1 MSRFPGAKAVRN
13 SLLRLIGLL
22 IATTLSLPARA
33 EDASVWFN
41 KAVQYDLNGTG
52 DTTLAFA
59 WYRRAAD
66 AGMPEAEFNVAVMLD
81 SGRGV
86 RPNLAEAAIWYARA
100 ATHGNHR
107 AAYNLGLLY
116 EDGQGVPKNLD
127 LARAYFALSDLAA
140 ARTHLADQRPQ
151 VPGDAALSAPS
162 LLAPRP
168 NTSISPMMNGIEF
181 VWTSQ
186 MQPEPMQYFVE
197 LRAIDGAGSTE
208 VFSGSTDAASLF
220 APLPAIRGD
229 YAWRVTA
236 VGRKEGRYVAS
247 PWIRFSTAPSQSAA
261 Q

>member
-1 MSRFPGAKAVRN
+1 MRIPLLGVIG
-13 SLLRLIGLL
+13 SLF
-22 IATTLSLPARA
+22 ATTLSLPAGA

-66 AGMPEAEFNVAVMLD
+66 AGMPEAEFNVGVMLD

-86 RPNLAEAAIWYARA
+86 RADLAEAAIWYARA

-116 EDGQGVPKNLD
+116 EDGQGVPQNLD
-127 LARAYFALSDLAA
+127 LAHAYFAASDLAA
-140 ARTHLADQRPQ
+140 ARGHLSDRPQ
-151 VPGDAALSAPS
+151 VSRDAALSAPA

-197 LRAIDGAGSTE
+197 LRALDGSGSTE
-208 VFSGSTDAASLF
+208 VFTGSTDMASLF
-220 APLPAIRGD
+220 APLPAIHGD

-236 VGRKEGRYVAS
+236 VGRKEGRYIAS
-247 PWIRFSTAPSQSAA
+247 PWVRFSTAPSQSAA

>member
-1 MSRFPGAKAVRN
+1 MRIPLLGVIG
-13 SLLRLIGLL
+13 SLF
-22 IATTLSLPARA
+22 ATPLSLPAGA

-66 AGMPEAEFNVAVMLD
+66 AGMPEAEFNVGVMLD

-86 RPNLAEAAIWYARA
+86 RADLAEAAIWYARA

-116 EDGQGVPKNLD
+116 EDGQGVPQNLD
-127 LARAYFALSDLAA
+127 LAHAYFAASDLAA
-140 ARTHLADQRPQ
+140 ARGHLSDRPQ
-151 VPGDAALSAPS
+151 VSRDAALSAPA

-197 LRAIDGAGSTE
+197 LRALDGSGSTE
-208 VFSGSTDAASLF
+208 VFTGSTDMASLF
-220 APLPAIRGD
+220 APLPAIHGD

-236 VGRKEGRYVAS
+236 VGRKEGRYIAS
-247 PWIRFSTAPSQSAA
+247 PWVRFSRAPSQSAA

>member
-1 MSRFPGAKAVRN
+1 MRN
-13 SLLRLIGLL
+13 SLLRCIGVL
-22 IATTLSLPARA
+22 IATTFAFSARA

-52 DTTLAFA
+52 DTTLAYA

-66 AGMPEAEFNVAVMLD
+66 AGMPEAEFNVGVMLD

-86 RPNLAEAAIWYARA
+86 RPDLAEAAIWYARA

-116 EDGQGVPKNLD
+116 EDGQGVPQNPD
-127 LARAYFALSDLAA
+127 LARAYFTASDLGA
-140 ARTHLADQRPQ
+140 ARAHLSIQRSQAPLN
-151 VPGDAALSAPS
+151 ATLSAPI

-168 NTSISPMMNGIEF
+168 NASISATMSGVEF

-186 MQPEPMQYFVE
+186 IQPEPMQYFVE
-197 LRAIDGAGSTE
+197 LRAIDGSNSSE
-208 VFSGSTDAASLF
+208 VFTGSTDTGSLF
-220 APLPAIRGD
+220 APLPALHGD

-236 VGRKEGRYVAS
+236 VGRKEGRYAAS

>member
-1 MSRFPGAKAVRN
+1 MSRFPGAKAMRIPLLGVIG
-13 SLLRLIGLL
+13 SLF
-22 IATTLSLPARA
+22 ATTLSLPAGA

-66 AGMPEAEFNVAVMLD
+66 AGMPEAEFNVGVMLD

-86 RPNLAEAAIWYARA
+86 RADLAEAAIWYARA

-116 EDGQGVPKNLD
+116 EDGQGVPQNLD
-127 LARAYFALSDLAA
+127 LAHAYFAASDLAA
-140 ARTHLADQRPQ
+140 ARGHLSDRPQ
-151 VPGDAALSAPS
+151 VSHDAALSAPA

-168 NTSISPMMNGIEF
+168 NTSISPMMDGIEF

-197 LRAIDGAGSTE
+197 LRALDGSGSTE
-208 VFSGSTDAASLF
+208 VFTGSTDMASLF
-220 APLPAIRGD
+220 APLPAIHGD

-236 VGRKEGRYVAS
+236 VGRKEGRYIAS
-247 PWIRFSTAPSQSAA
+247 PWVRFSTAPSQSAA

>member
-1 MSRFPGAKAVRN
+1 MLIR
-13 SLLRLIGLL
+13 LRSIIGFVVVSM
-22 IATTLSLPARA
+22 LSCSAQA
-33 EDASVWFN
+33 EDAGIWFN
-41 KAVQYDLNGTG
+41 KAVQYDLNGSG

-86 RPNLAEAAIWYARA
+86 RPDLAEAAIWYARA

-116 EDGQGVPKNLD
+116 EDGQGVPQNPD
-127 LARAYFALSDLAA
+127 LARAYFAQSDLAA
-140 ARTHLADQRPQ
+140 ARTHLSNQRPQ
-151 VPGDAALSAPS
+151 LPRDAALVAPT

-168 NTSISPMMNGIEF
+168 NTSISSTLNGIEF

-186 MQPEPMQYFVE
+186 MQSEPLSYFVE
-197 LRAIDGAGSTE
+197 LRAIDAAGSSEVFTGSTE
-208 VFSGSTDAASLF
+208 TGSLF
-220 APLPAIRGD
+220 AALPTIRGD

-247 PWIRFSTAPSQSAA
+247 PWVRFNTAPSESAA
-261 Q
+261 K

>member
-1 MSRFPGAKAVRN
+1 MRIPLLGVIG
-13 SLLRLIGLL
+13 SLF
-22 IATTLSLPARA
+22 ATTLSLPAGA

-66 AGMPEAEFNVAVMLD
+66 AGMPEAEFNVGVMLD

-86 RPNLAEAAIWYARA
+86 RADLAEAAIWYARA

-116 EDGQGVPKNLD
+116 EDGQGVPQNLD
-127 LARAYFALSDLAA
+127 LAHAYFAASDLAA
-140 ARTHLADQRPQ
+140 ARGHLSDRPQ
-151 VPGDAALSAPS
+151 VSRDAALSAPA

-168 NTSISPMMNGIEF
+168 NTSISPMMDGIEF

-197 LRAIDGAGSTE
+197 LRALDGSGSTE
-208 VFSGSTDAASLF
+208 VFTGSTDMASLF
-220 APLPAIRGD
+220 APLPAIHGD

-236 VGRKEGRYVAS
+236 VGRKEGRYIAS
-247 PWIRFSTAPSQSAA
+247 PWVRFSTAPSQSAA

>member
-1 MSRFPGAKAVRN
+1 MSRFPGAKAMRIPLLGVIG
-13 SLLRLIGLL
+13 SLF
-22 IATTLSLPARA
+22 ATTLSLPAGA

-66 AGMPEAEFNVAVMLD
+66 AGMPEAEFNVGVMLD

-86 RPNLAEAAIWYARA
+86 RADLAEAAIWYARA

-116 EDGQGVPKNLD
+116 EDGQGVPQNLD
-127 LARAYFALSDLAA
+127 LAHAYFAASDLAA
-140 ARTHLADQRPQ
+140 ARGHLSDRPQ
-151 VPGDAALSAPS
+151 VSRDAALSAPA

-168 NTSISPMMNGIEF
+168 NTSISPMMDGIEF

-197 LRAIDGAGSTE
+197 LRALDGSGSTE
-208 VFSGSTDAASLF
+208 VFTGSTDMASLF
-220 APLPAIRGD
+220 APLPAIHGD

-236 VGRKEGRYVAS
+236 VGRKEGRYIAS
-247 PWIRFSTAPSQSAA
+247 PWVRFSTAPSQSAA

>member
-1 MSRFPGAKAVRN
+1 MRIP
-13 SLLRLIGLL
+13 LLCLTGLL
-22 IATTLSLPARA
+22 FATPALPARA
-33 EDASVWFN
+33 DDAGVWFN

-52 DTTLAFA
+52 DTTVAFA

-66 AGMPEAEFNVAVMLD
+66 AGMSEAEFNVAVMLD

-86 RPNLAEAAIWYARA
+86 RPDLAEAAVWYARA

-116 EDGQGVPKNLD
+116 EDGQGVPQNYD
-127 LARAYFALSDLAA
+127 LAHAYFAESDLAA
-140 ARTHLADQRPQ
+140 AHSHLAAQRPQ
-151 VPGDAALSAPS
+151 AARDAAPSAPTV
-162 LLAPRP
+162 LAPLA
-168 NTSISPMMNGIEF
+168 NASISPIASGIEL

-197 LRAIDGAGSTE
+197 VRAIDASGSREVFTGSTE
-208 VFSGSTDAASLF
+208 TGSLF
-220 APLPAIRGD
+220 AALSDLRGD

-247 PWIRFSTAPSQSAA
+247 SWTRFSVAPSQSAA
-261 Q
+261 E

>member
-1 MSRFPGAKAVRN
+1 MRIP
-13 SLLRLIGLL
+13 LLCLAGVL
-22 IATTLSLPARA
+22 IATHSLTARA
-33 EDASVWFN
+33 EDASDWFN

-52 DTTLAFA
+52 DSTLAYA

-86 RPNLAEAAIWYARA
+86 RPDLAEAAIWYARA

-116 EDGQGVPKNLD
+116 EDGQGVPQNFD
-127 LARAYFALSDLAA
+127 LARAYFAASDLAA
-140 ARTHLADQRPQ
+140 ARGHLATQRPQ
-151 VPGDAALSAPS
+151 SPADAAPSAPT
-162 LLAPRP
+162 LLAPGA
-168 NTSISPMMNGIEF
+168 NASISSAMNGVEF

-197 LRAIDGAGSTE
+197 LRAIDA
-208 VFSGSTDAASLF
+208 SGSREIFTSTTDMASVFAA
-220 APLPAIRGD
+220 LPVLRGD

-247 PWIRFSTAPSQSAA
+247 SWTRFSIGPSQSAA
-261 Q
+261 E